1 MRRSILLGAFFL
13 IAAATV
19 TAACGGKDSNKFPAE
34 VQLTDADDG
43 STIQLAIGGR
53 LIVALQS
60 NPTTGFG
67 WSVGEVSDPQLEV
80 QGEPAY
86 VPAGST
92 TPVVGAGGTEVFTF
106 TANDKGTAKL
116 ILEYKRSFEP
126 GVPPQQTFNVTVDI
140 R

>member
-1 MRRSILLGAFFL
+1 MRRALFLGALLF
-13 IAAATV
+13 ISAAALMS
-19 TAACGGKDSNKFPAE
+19 ACGGKASNKFPAE

-43 STIQLAIGGR
+43 STVQLAIGGQ

-67 WSVGEVSDPQLEV
+67 WSVGETSDPQLEV

-92 TPVVGAGGTEVFTF
+92 TQVVGAGGTEVFTF
-106 TANDKGTAKL
+106 DAKDKGTAKL
-116 ILEYKRSFEP
+116 VLEYKRDFEP
-126 GVPPQQTFNVTVDI
+126 GIPPEKTFSVTVEI